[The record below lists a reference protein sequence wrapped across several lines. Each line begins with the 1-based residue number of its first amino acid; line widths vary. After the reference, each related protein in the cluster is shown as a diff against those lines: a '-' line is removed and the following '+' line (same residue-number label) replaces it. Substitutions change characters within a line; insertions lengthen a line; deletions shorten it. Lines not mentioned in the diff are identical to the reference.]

1 MRVTNG
7 MVQRH
12 VLADLHLV
20 TARLTDAQGKISS
33 GKQIT
38 RPSDD
43 PFGTSRALAL
53 RESIGGIRQQQ
64 RNLEDAGG
72 WQESAELAL
81 AQVTDAVQRAREL
94 VVQGSTDTSEP
105 SARAAL
111 AKEIDELAANVKE
124 SMNAS
129 YRGQYVF
136 GGTRTNLPPYAT
148 TGDGYLG
155 NTGLVARE
163 IGPGVSIGVN
173 LIGREIVGDGQ
184 GANDNKLLHVL
195 RDISDHLR
203 LGNGAALRG
212 TDIDRLEKS
221 LETVLDAR
229 AVNGARA
236 NRLESA
242 QSRLAELEL
251 STMTQLSETED
262 VDMGRALI
270 EMNSQ
275 QAAYQAALRA
285 GSNIVQASLMDF
297 LR

>member
-136 GGTRTNLPPYAT
+136 AGTKTNAAPYAT

-173 LIGREIVGDGQ
+173 LIGSEIVGNGQ
-184 GANDNKLLHVL
+184 AANDNKLLHVL

-203 LGNGAALRG
+203 LGDGASLRG

-262 VDMGRALI
+262 IDMGRALI